1 MSSRLLVFGV
11 VFGIVGAYLLIR
23 GLAQVAPRVNILL
36 HRRSRRILQE
46 RLGKKSE
53 KVSPAP
59 NAPASVPATEGQRT
73 LLPMLTRLLS
83 RTRARPVLAQ
93 LDHALVLARIP
104 LKAVE
109 FLYIT
114 LTALFLT
121 LAIVQFFTSN
131 LFVAL
136 TIALLAGFA
145 PFYVLRITQRM
156 RFAKIDFQVADALLL
171 MTNSL
176 RSGTSFLDAMETVST
191 EMPPPISEEFERALR
206 DVTLGVPVDEAFIKM
221 SQRCR
226 SEDLDLAVTA
236 FMIQREVGGNLAE
249 ILENIA
255 ETIRMRVKL
264 KREIQTLTA
273 QGKLSGGI
281 LCALPLGLT
290 VLLTSLNPDYMDLLL
305 TTAMGKGMLITGAV
319 LQVLGILAIMRVV
332 KIEV

>member
-136 TIALLAGFA
+136 TIALLAASRLSTSCGSPNGCGSRRSISGSGCPAPDDQLTTLGDEFPRRDGDGFG
-145 PFYVLRITQRM
+145 QRC
-156 RFAKIDFQVADALLL
+156 
-171 MTNSL
+171 
-176 RSGTSFLDAMETVST
+176 
-191 EMPPPISEEFERALR
+191 PPISEEFERALR
-206 DVTLGVPVDEAFIKM
+206 DVTLGVPVDEA
-221 SQRCR
+221 SSR
-226 SEDLDLAVTA
+226 
-236 FMIQREVGGNLAE
+236 
-249 ILENIA
+249 
-255 ETIRMRVKL
+255 
-264 KREIQTLTA
+264 
-273 QGKLSGGI
+273 
-281 LCALPLGLT
+281 
-290 VLLTSLNPDYMDLLL
+290 
-305 TTAMGKGMLITGAV
+305 
-319 LQVLGILAIMRVV
+319 
-332 KIEV
+332 